1 MVVTNWHFLSL
12 IAANKKWRF
21 GVNDVKRL
29 VAVRCTECDTWT
41 WRWRPFLFKHLRS
54 FCRRVFIC
62 CGLVSS
68 LANST
73 TTSAGRLT
81 CISDTDKLL
90 QGRDNKAIVYETSWY
105 EERTVNWVGL
115 QAFLKGDVQW
125 FYLVVKVNCSL
136 SDFNIIKSIWLL
148 KNIKNKS
155 VEKKSESAHPMICL
169 LFASDG
175 IIPGARLTKS
185 PTPNLCRT

>member
-1 MVVTNWHFLSL
+1 MSARACTHCMPGLVWKSSSDPVSDIAVFVLKRDVKLSNLSSDRHTQLTALQLQMVVTNWHFLSL

-41 WRWRPFLFKHLRS
+41 WRWRPSLFKHLRS

-62 CGLVSS
+62 CGSVSS

-81 CISDTDKLL
+81 SISDTDKLL
-90 QGRDNKAIVYETSWY
+90 QGRDNNAIVYETSWY
-105 EERTVNWVGL
+105 EERTV
-115 QAFLKGDVQW
+115 K
-125 FYLVVKVNCSL
+125 
-136 SDFNIIKSIWLL
+136 
-148 KNIKNKS
+148 
-155 VEKKSESAHPMICL
+155 
-169 LFASDG
+169 
-175 IIPGARLTKS
+175 
-185 PTPNLCRT
+185 